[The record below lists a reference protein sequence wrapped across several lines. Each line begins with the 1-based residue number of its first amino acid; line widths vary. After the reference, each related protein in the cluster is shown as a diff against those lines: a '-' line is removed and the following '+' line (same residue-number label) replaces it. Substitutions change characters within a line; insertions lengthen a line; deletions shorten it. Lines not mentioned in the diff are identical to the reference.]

1 MRPAKR
7 ILLAC
12 EDEVKT
18 SILRFVLRSTSPGP
32 NIVAAYSVT
41 SVPNALYALEAI
53 KTAKY
58 DVLLCQKPLKGID
71 ELVGHARALDVKMKI
86 VVLTDRADQ
95 TPSAI
100 VDAVLCR
107 APMMELLER
116 LKVLVQ
122 KKRGPSPGNQKKCA
136 GIVAREMARRAA

>member
-12 EDEVKT
+12 EDEERAC
-18 SILRFVLRSTSPGP
+18 ILRFVLRHSVPSS
-32 NIVAAYSVT
+32 NAVYYSVT
-41 SVPNALYALEAI
+41 FAINAAYALEAI
-53 KTAKY
+53 KTARY
-58 DVLLCQKPLKGID
+58 DVLLCQKPLKGVD
-71 ELVGHARALDVKMKI
+71 ELVGQARASDVKMKI

-122 KKRGPSPGNQKKCA
+122 KKRGPSPSNQKKCA